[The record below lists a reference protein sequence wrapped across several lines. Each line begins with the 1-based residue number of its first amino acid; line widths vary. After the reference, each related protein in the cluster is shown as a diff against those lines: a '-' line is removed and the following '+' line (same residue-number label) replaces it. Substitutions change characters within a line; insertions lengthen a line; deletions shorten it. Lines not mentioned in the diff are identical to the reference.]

1 MGAFLSGLLGAAGK
15 DIEQQNQRAYDEKRQ
30 ERQDR
35 MRLLELAASNP
46 NVKPDSIPL
55 IFGELDELAQDAGY
69 KSPSKV
75 KNPFVQMGG
84 MVKHIL
90 TRNQQQQQQKQQAQ
104 QAAAAVQGAPGV
116 TAQPAQQLVRRD
128 GVPPMPQSRIQPGW
142 FNTQGDIDKREEQ
155 QFQTSEK
162 RRLGQSQADF
172 DQKLK
177 EVDQLEKN
185 GYSKQEAQQI
195 VFGKAAAPAGQKFA
209 PFYISGAQIPAEVQ
223 IDALGNPIN
232 RKDGTYK
239 LEETTG
245 KYYPVAAGPKAGAVD
260 EVTKWAKV
268 FMTQNPRMK
277 PEEAAQKAA
286 DLLVK
291 NKFILPEQRLQLIR
305 DSVRTIQGETGI
317 LTVPTHVPGAMGR
330 GATASPF
337 PNVSTPPLPARPGNA
352 PQSTSGGQPAQPGQ
366 PTAPA
371 RGVSE
376 IPPTRFIP
384 KIGGTERT
392 RKDNA
397 EVIMTRGGSLIATVG
412 QIAQQHPEWTGL
424 VGSKWQT
431 LKKTVGAADP
441 QIGQLQGALESLVG
455 FLPSLHAFRSKSIL
469 DSWKETLDNPL
480 KNPQLTQSV
489 IREVMKAA
497 EELRNTIVNPS
508 VAPMTAE
515 EEEKKAAGNVS
526 RGTSGSDLSKVPTD
540 ELIKRLATPK

>member
-15 DIEQQNQRAYDEKRQ
+15 DIEQQNQRAYEEKRQ

-46 NVKPDSIPL
+46 NVKPDSVPL

-75 KNPFVQMGG
+75 KNPFTQMGG

-90 TRNQQQQQQKQQAQ
+90 TRNQQKQAQQQQVQQAQ
-104 QAAAAVQGAPGV
+104 SDIQGAPGV
-116 TAQPAQQLVRRD
+116 TAQPAQPTGQPAQPQAQPQQMVRRA

-142 FNTQGDIDKREEQ
+142 FNTQGDLDKREEQ
-155 QFQTSEK
+155 QFQTGLS
-162 RRLGQSQADF
+162 RQGQTQQAGF

-177 EVDQLEKN
+177 EVAQLEKN

-195 VFGKAAAPAGQKFA
+195 VFGKAAGPQGQKFA

-223 IDALGNPIN
+223 TDALGNPID
-232 RKDGTYK
+232 RKAGTYK

-245 KYYPVAAGPKAGAVD
+245 KYYPVASAPKSSPVD
-260 EVTKWAKV
+260 EVTKWAKAL
-268 FMTQNPRMK
+268 MAKNPGMK
-277 PEEAAQKAA
+277 PEEATQKAA

-291 NKFILPEQRLQLIR
+291 NKFILPEQRLQLQR
-305 DSVRTIQGETGI
+305 DATRTIMGETGV

-330 GATASPF
+330 GASASPF
-337 PNVSTPPLPARPGNA
+337 PDVSTPPLPPRRGNVTGGT
-352 PQSTSGGQPAQPGQ
+352 PGGQPVQPGQ
-366 PTAPA
+366 PTPQA
-371 RGVSE
+371 GGNQ
-376 IPPTRFIP
+376 PTQSTPFLP
-384 KIGGTERT
+384 KITGTERT

-397 EVIMTRGGSLIATVG
+397 EVIMTRGGSLIATIG
-412 QIAQQHPEWTGL
+412 QISQQHPDWTGL
-424 VGSKWQT
+424 TGSTWQT
-431 LKKTVGAADP
+431 LKKKVGAADP
-441 QIGQLQGALESLVG
+441 QIGQLQGAMESLVG

-497 EELRNTIVNPS
+497 EELRNTIVKPS
-508 VAPMTAE
+508 TGPMTAAGE
-515 EEEKKAAGNVS
+515 EQKAAAGQKPANPY
-526 RGTSGSDLSKVPTD
+526 R
-540 ELIKRLATPK
+540 